1 MHDARFSLQVSTR
14 VHCTLHED
22 SSTDQMTPKQL
33 DTLDFRQFHWRF
45 STDVLVD
52 STAVPPE
59 QTQLARSTR
68 LHQPPSQN
76 RMPTIRAATRCTV
89 SEL

>member
-1 MHDARFSLQVSTR
+1 
-14 VHCTLHED
+14 
-22 SSTDQMTPKQL
+22 MTPKQL

-45 STDVLVD
+45 STDVLLD

-68 LHQPPSQN
+68 LHNPLLKTGCRQSVQQHDAPSASFEYLLS
-76 RMPTIRAATRCTV
+76 TTHIA
-89 SEL
+89 